1 MTKTTKALFAAGIV
15 SLLAFAVPNSAN
27 ADGRSRQRDW
37 NRTSARAESFRMSEL
52 QRDRAELRRD
62 QAELERDRAE
72 LQRLY
77 RSGASQRE
85 INRKRQE
92 IRDGLREVAQDHREI
107 SESLEA
113 LTRRQDRGFGRE
125 SISSSRDRW
134 GRYDNNGWG
143 WGRDRRDDYGGWGLG
158 DLFGWGWGRD

>member
-1 MTKTTKALFAAGIV
+1 MTITAKALFAAGIV
-15 SLLAFAVPNSAN
+15 SLLGFAVPNPAN
-27 ADGRSRQRDW
+27 ADGRGRQRDW
-37 NRTSARAESFRMSEL
+37 HRTSARAESYRMSEL

-62 QAELERDRAE
+62 QAELARDRAE

-77 RSGASQRE
+77 RSGASRRE
-85 INRKRQE
+85 IDRKRQE

-113 LTRRQDRGFGRE
+113 LSRRQDRGLGRE
-125 SISSSRDRW
+125 SIGSSRDRW

-143 WGRDRRDDYGGWGLG
+143 WGRDRRDDRVNWGLD
-158 DLFGWGWGRD
+158 DLFGWRFDRD